1 MPFDTRCPVCSTK
14 LRLDD
19 APRPGEQVECPKCG
33 DLFAPRT
40 AAPKAAAA
48 KPAQAT
54 AAAAKPA
61 PRRPRDEDDE
71 EDAPAR
77 KPPKAKKG
85 GGTKGPK
92 SIIEEKTANPNNKGI
107 KRKAKKKVT
116 NPVFLLAAIG
126 FGFVILAA
134 VFAAMIYFLGKAGN
148 VQEMLTFVPS
158 NVNWVRGVNVSQ
170 LAKYPGYSAET
181 DKFYTPDIKAAV
193 EHVAKA
199 AGNDT
204 TTALDYLLI
213 AKQRDSATAIG
224 TMYVLRMAGRMKAE
238 ALAAG
243 LGATSSPVN
252 GEQAYRFGA
261 SAPGILANA
270 VMVVPTDRVAVVVPP
285 GGMQSTLAS
294 GSTAGKGG
302 KGDSFAT
309 KLGDAGRKTISGSI
323 WLLIRNTGYFKT
335 YLGDS
340 MAVVSGDFSKLVK
353 AAEASPIFGVWT
365 SPGGGGVRVGAA
377 IECADAE
384 AAKGLAKSMTD
395 GPLGKGDE
403 SEPPN
408 ELKKSGLQFISNK
421 RVFGEFAQ
429 NLTFGRFGS
438 CGFVVSTL
446 NSENAKSALGTF
458 NSPTMGMQ

>member
-19 APRPGEQVECPKCG
+19 APRPGEKVECPKCG
-33 DLFAPRT
+33 DLFAPRS

-48 KPAQAT
+48 KPAKAT

-61 PRRPRDEDDE
+61 PRRPRDDDDDE
-71 EDAPAR
+71 DAAPAR
-77 KPPKAKKG
+77 GKPANAKKG
-85 GGTKGPK
+85 GPK
-92 SIIEEKTANPNNKGI
+92 SITEEKTANPNNKGV

-134 VFAAMIYFLGKAGN
+134 VFATMIYFLGKAGN

-199 AGNDT
+199 AGIEADT
-204 TTALDYLLI
+204 PLDYLII
-213 AKQRDSATAIG
+213 AKQRDSATSIG
-224 TMYVLRMAGRMKAE
+224 TMYVFRMAGRMKAD

-243 LGATSSPVN
+243 LGATASPVN
-252 GEQAYRFGA
+252 GEQAYRFSA
-261 SAPGILANA
+261 SAPGVLANA
-270 VMVVPTDRVAVVVPP
+270 VMVVPTDRVAVVVSP

-302 KGDSFAT
+302 KADSFAT
-309 KLGDAGRKTISGSI
+309 KLGDTGRKTVSGSI
-323 WLLIRNTGYFKT
+323 WLLIRTSGYYKK
-335 YLGDS
+335 YLGES
-340 MAVVSGDFSKLVK
+340 MAVVSSDF
-353 AAEASPIFGVWT
+353 G
-365 SPGGGGVRVGAA
+365 
-377 IECADAE
+377 
-384 AAKGLAKSMTD
+384 
-395 GPLGKGDE
+395 
-403 SEPPN
+403 
-408 ELKKSGLQFISNK
+408 
-421 RVFGEFAQ
+421 
-429 NLTFGRFGS
+429 
-438 CGFVVSTL
+438 
-446 NSENAKSALGTF
+446 
-458 NSPTMGMQ
+458 